1 MAEILMR
8 AALLMLSFFGLCGV
22 VGAGLKLNRF
32 LTPYVTA
39 CGIILVL
46 MASGMLHV
54 LKYGAWALYMAGWLG
69 GGLMLL
75 RRRKPDAV
83 LIVLAVVFAVW
94 LGWQLGVCK
103 SWHNDDFSHWAQAA
117 ESLVR
122 RDAFP
127 DASEKLIAFQSYP
140 MGATVFI
147 YYVTRFVGDGEGIRF
162 VAQNFLCGLLMLTLF
177 AHVKGR
183 RKVMI
188 PVTAVVAVFLYKFN
202 RNFQELQVDWLLS
215 YFGIAIASAILFY
228 RNDAKKM
235 LAAALPGIAAVT
247 LVKSSGMFFAVVC
260 GVIVMAVLKRSGMP
274 KKKLMWTAAAVFG
287 LPVIAFV
294 LWTVHVK
301 LSFPA
306 ALDSKHAVSASAY
319 AANAGAKS
327 LRMILGTVV
336 RMALKWLRFE
346 YVEIFAVLFAVFC
359 WLLVRMLKKE
369 QPQAA
374 VSLGKYL
381 LGCLG
386 VFVLW
391 LVMLYA
397 MYIFSMPA
405 GETHRLASYERYMSS
420 GLLFPLGIA
429 MIGLIA
435 CFSDESLNFSAPVRR
450 FAAAAMAV
458 CIVTAPLANG
468 YGQYLACFGRWNT
481 GYPQMRS
488 NVIGMRDAYALEK
501 DGSYIG
507 FAGDTDDLRRA
518 YNVMK
523 YDLAS
528 ADVAV
533 ISRAEDGG
541 YRCTRLAGTEPI
553 DGLTAWLSQR
563 CEETDH
569 LLVFEDSEE
578 FESLLAAAGVSED
591 WTLRLP

>member
-8 AALLMLSFFGLCGV
+8 AALLMLSFFGLCGAV
-22 VGAGLKLNRF
+22 RTGLKLNRF
-32 LTPYVTA
+32 LAPYVTA
-39 CGIILVL
+39 SGIILVL
-46 MASGMLHV
+46 MAAGMLGV

-69 GGLMLL
+69 CGAMLL

-83 LIVLAVVFAVW
+83 LIVLAAAFAVW

-117 ESLVR
+117 ESLAR

-127 DASEKLIAFQSYP
+127 DVSEKLIAFQSYP

-147 YYVTRFVGDGEGIRF
+147 YYATRFVGDGEGVRF
-162 VAQNFLCGLLMLTLF
+162 VAQNFLCGLLVLTLF

-183 RKVMI
+183 RKIMI
-188 PVTAVVAVFLYKFN
+188 PVTAVAAVFLYKFN

-215 YFGIAIASAILFY
+215 YFGIAIASAVLFY

-235 LAAALPGIAAVT
+235 LTAALPGIAAVT

-260 GVIVMAVLKRSGMP
+260 GVIAMMVLRQNGASKKR
-274 KKKLMWTAAAVFG
+274 LTWTGIAVFAV
-287 LPVIAFV
+287 PVIAFV
-294 LWTVHVK
+294 LWTAHVK

-319 AANAGAKS
+319 AANASAKS
-327 LRMILGTVV
+327 LRMILGTAV

-346 YVEIFAVLFAVFC
+346 YVEIFAVLFAGFS
-359 WLLVRMLKKE
+359 WLLVRMMRKE
-369 QPQAA
+369 RPKAA
-374 VSLGKYL
+374 AALGKYL

-386 VFVLW
+386 VFALW
-391 LVMLYA
+391 LAMLYA

-405 GETHRLASYERYMSS
+405 GETHKLASYERYMSS

-429 MIGLIA
+429 VIGLIG
-435 CFSDESLNFSAPVRR
+435 CFSDESLNLSAPVRR
-450 FAAAAMAV
+450 FAAAALAV

-481 GYPQMRS
+481 GYPEMRAK
-488 NVIGMRDAYALEK
+488 VISMRDAYGLEAG
-501 DGSYIG
+501 GSYIG
-507 FAGDTDDLRRA
+507 FAGTTDDLRRA

-541 YRCTRLAGTEPI
+541 YRCTRLAGNEPI
-553 DGLTAWLSQR
+553 DDLTAWLNER
-563 CEETDH
+563 YEETEH
-569 LLVFEDSEE
+569 LLVFAESEE
-578 FESLLAAAGVSED
+578 FDAALAAADVSD
-591 WTLRLP
+591 GWTLRLP